1 MIQRS
6 VDANNKDTLHT
17 SVAITST
24 KGMRR
29 VLRQVFYQLLAP
41 AVEKVDNAIHWIN
54 IYPVQWITQLVFL
67 TRIRWIVIY
76 PTDSA
81 VQGLNNWDQSSPL
94 LYFMW

>member
-1 MIQRS
+1 MIQLS
-6 VDANNKDTLHT
+6 VEANNKDTLHT
-17 SVAITST
+17 SVAITSA

-81 VQGLNNWDQSSPL
+81 IQGLNNWGQSSPL
-94 LYFMW
+94 LYFI

>member
-1 MIQRS
+1 MIQLS
-6 VDANNKDTLHT
+6 VEANNKDTLHT
-17 SVAITST
+17 SVAITSA

-41 AVEKVDNAIHWIN
+41 AVEKVDNAVHWIN

-81 VQGLNNWDQSSPL
+81 MPGLNNWGQGPVSRKSR
-94 LYFMW
+94 